1 VLLDAEE
8 PRWSRN
14 GSQFFNYVAQT
25 AEWVLETQ
33 PVIPAARNFGDW
45 GTPRASALSIVVEL
59 LNGQLPRV
67 MDELDD
73 GRRVVNQQETLA
85 AQEKAESLQR
95 RFVEWLWSDADRAER
110 LARFYNDTFNAVRP
124 REYDG
129 SHLTLPGSNP
139 AFTLRPHQK
148 AAVWRILQE
157 PAVGLFHEVGA
168 GKTTVMAA
176 AAMELRRL
184 GLPARP

>member
-1 VLLDAEE
+1 
-8 PRWSRN
+8 
-14 GSQFFNYVAQT
+14 
-25 AEWVLETQ
+25 
-33 PVIPAARNFGDW
+33 
-45 GTPRASALSIVVEL
+45 
-59 LNGQLPRV
+59 

-73 GRRVVNQQETLA
+73 GRHVVNQQETLA

-110 LARFYNDTFNAVRP
+110 LARFYNDTFNVVRP

-148 AAVWRILQE
+148 AASGEPCRIL
-157 PAVGLFHEVGA
+157 PSAYFMRSGL
-168 GKTTVMAA
+168 
-176 AAMELRRL
+176 
-184 GLPARP
+184 ARQP